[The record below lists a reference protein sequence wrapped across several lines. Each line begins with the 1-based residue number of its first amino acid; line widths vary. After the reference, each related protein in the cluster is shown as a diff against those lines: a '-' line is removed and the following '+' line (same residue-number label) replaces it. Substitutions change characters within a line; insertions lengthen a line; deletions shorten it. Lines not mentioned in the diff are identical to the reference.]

1 MNAETALLLLE
12 LDKSLASLKDKNQ
25 ISTLQLLAEM
35 PAAFE
40 SEFPMGVFER
50 LIYYCMPTPTTLLD
64 LTILPIYSCLNTMD
78 IHIHIYVYNLNSKL
92 CCRPGECHDE
102 ESKRRHTQIFK
113 GP

>member
-35 PAAFE
+35 PGAFE
-40 SEFPMGVFER
+40 SEFPMGVFGR

-92 CCRPGECHDE
+92 CCRP
-102 ESKRRHTQIFK
+102 SSARL
-113 GP
+113 PNVN

>member
-40 SEFPMGVFER
+40 SEFPMGIFER
-50 LIYYCMPTPTTLLD
+50 LIYCCMPTPTTVLD